1 LLAEALL
8 GTEHDDP
15 GRLGVRL
22 AHLVPP
28 VVLLRARQRH
38 VAPFHLAPRHDDSGG
53 RSRFLLAL
61 RCCCGP
67 PLATGAAIAV
77 DGMAAPARLRWRLA
91 IPGPATG
98 ALPQVEPGLLL
109 LVVATGPAAWAQH
122 ERLLLW
128 VAA

>member
-38 VAPFHLAPRHDDSGG
+38 VAPFHLAPRHDSGG

-61 RCCCGP
+61 RCCGAP
-67 PLATGAAIAV
+67 PASGAAIAV
-77 DGMAAPARLRWRLA
+77 DDMAAPARLGWRLA

-109 LVVATGPAAWAQH
+109 LVVVTGPAAWAQN
-122 ERLLLW
+122 EGLW
-128 VAA
+128 VAG